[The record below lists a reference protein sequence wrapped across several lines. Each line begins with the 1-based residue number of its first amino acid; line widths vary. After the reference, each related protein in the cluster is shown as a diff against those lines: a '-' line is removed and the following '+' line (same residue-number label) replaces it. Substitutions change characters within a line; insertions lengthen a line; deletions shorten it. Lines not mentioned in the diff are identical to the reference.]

1 MAKLQL
7 KMEINCQFVEMSF
20 SSKNGDHRLCLQCQ
34 RLWEEEREL
43 EEELHVPEYEQF
55 KNAILARNKA
65 KFDA

>member
-1 MAKLQL
+1 MATTDSAS
-7 KMEINCQFVEMSF
+7 NASGFA
-20 SSKNGDHRLCLQCQ
+20 SSVSTSNAATSVTNASSG
-34 RLWEEEREL
+34 EEEREL